1 MKQKKGSGL
10 SQIQVIAG
18 GFFII
23 ILIGTLLLCLPIAA
37 RGEAAGLLPAL
48 FTATSTTCVTGLI
61 VADTYRNWSLFG
73 QAVILLLIQ
82 IGGLGFVT
90 IGVFFSI
97 YIRRTI
103 GLRERTLLQESI
115 TSACRSG
122 AADKAYCKGYLFNRS
137 SRSSFIEYP
146 FHPTLWLAS
155 GLLLW
160 NLSFRIC
167 LLQRRL

>member
-37 RGEAAGLLPAL
+37 RGEAAGLLQAL

-61 VADTYRNWSLFG
+61 VVDTYRNWSLFG

-82 IGGLGFVT
+82 TGGLGFVT

-103 GLRERTLLQESI
+103 GLRERES
-115 TSACRSG
+115 
-122 AADKAYCKGYLFNRS
+122 
-137 SRSSFIEYP
+137 
-146 FHPTLWLAS
+146 
-155 GLLLW
+155 
-160 NLSFRIC
+160 C
-167 LLQRRL
+167 LP